1 MYIEKSVRGYK
12 YFELFFIMTIVK
24 LGFFGFA
31 NDGKEHEGFKQFL
44 GNMNEIK

>member
-24 LGFFGFA
+24 LGFFEFA
-31 NDGKEHEGFKQFL
+31 NDGKECRSNG
-44 GNMNEIK
+44 